1 MSSVNWFAVLSQ
13 EHENK
18 EVEDFDSNKQEG
30 YFAVTQTKK
39 AVGREGWGDDLDIE
53 EEDDEGIEGKEG
65 FEDDED
71 LEEKDGKDLKEEELR
86 RKVSKGQQRGAH
98 TLQVAFQPMS
108 VTHRPGAGRGGG
120 LRSPN
125 VSDRLTTIE
134 ENAPILE
141 DQVPLSKSGN
151 AVVVTFSRDPVDSQ
165 DLSGL

>member
-1 MSSVNWFAVLSQ
+1 
-13 EHENK
+13 
-18 EVEDFDSNKQEG
+18 
-30 YFAVTQTKK
+30 
-39 AVGREGWGDDLDIE
+39 
-53 EEDDEGIEGKEG
+53 
-65 FEDDED
+65 
-71 LEEKDGKDLKEEELR
+71 
-86 RKVSKGQQRGAH
+86 
-98 TLQVAFQPMS
+98 MS

-165 DLSGL
+165 DLSGLLAGTVPPEHDSLERQTTMFTFRAQLTWGLKKGPEVNLPALFMDWVANTAKNIPDFALVPFEDDKGQVISTPDQVPYDNPSFYKDYYHNH